1 MSVIDRIIL
10 TLKNKGLMQKELAK
24 YLCEETNLKIT
35 QTTISD
41 WKTGKSS
48 TYYQLI
54 PKISKYLGVS
64 CDYLL
69 TGNDSNIKGVITPKT
84 ELEELILKLDNTDK
98 TEVKGFVK
106 GLLNAN
112 KYKKISNLKIINAT
126 YFDTPVSAGTGIQLD
141 YTTMKTIQ
149 IIGDEPPKYADYVLR
164 ISGNSMEPKFSDGD
178 FIFVQKTD
186 VIEYG
191 DIGIFYLSGDVYMKK
206 YTHDGLE
213 SLNHEYDLI
222 PADEEVKCLG
232 KVLRKVRGEVTL

>member
-1 MSVIDRIIL
+1 MVDL
-10 TLKNKGLMQKELAK
+10 NNMFLKMKELNISAK
-24 YLCEETNLKIT
+24 KLSEDTGISTGN
-35 QTTISD
+35 ISD
-41 WKTGKSS
+41 WKNGRSMPTA
-48 TYYQLI
+48 
-54 PKISKYLGVS
+54 PKLKTISEYLNVS
-64 CDYLL
+64 IDFLL
-69 TGNDSNIKGVITPKT
+69 GNKVSEHTNKT
-84 ELEELILKLDNTDK
+84 EIETLYSKLDNDDK
-98 TEVKGFVK
+98 NKAKGYIN
-106 GLLNAN
+106 GLLDSD
-112 KYKKISNLKIINAT
+112 KYKKKLKLKIINAT

-149 IIGDEPPKYADYVLR
+149 IIGDEPPKYTDYVLR

-191 DIGIFYLSGDVYMKK
+191 DIGIFYLGGDVYMKK

>member
-1 MSVIDRIIL
+1 MSTFDRIVYLLESHNKKQKDL
-10 TLKNKGLMQKELAK
+10 TDYLGISKNQFTDWKSGRIKSYNK
-24 YLCEETNLKIT
+24 YLNEIAAFFG
-35 QTTISD
+35 TT
-41 WKTGKSS
+41 
-48 TYYQLI
+48 
-54 PKISKYLGVS
+54 V
-64 CDYLL
+64 DYLL
-69 TGNDSNIKGVITPKT
+69 TGKISQPTNESIESEI
-84 ELEELILKLDNTDK
+84 ERLYSKLDNDDK
-98 TEVKGFVK
+98 NKAKGYINC
-106 GLLNAN
+106 LLDAD
-112 KYKKISNLKIINAT
+112 KYKKKLKLKIINAT

-191 DIGIFYLSGDVYMKK
+191 DIGIFYLGGDVYMKK